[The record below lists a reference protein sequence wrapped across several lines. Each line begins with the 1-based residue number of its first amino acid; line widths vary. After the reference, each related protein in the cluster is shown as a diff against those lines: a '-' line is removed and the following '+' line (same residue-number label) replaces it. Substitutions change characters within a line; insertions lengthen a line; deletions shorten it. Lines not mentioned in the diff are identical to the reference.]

1 MGIFRELH
9 VLLTIYKCCSL
20 VPYVPPRPARENA
33 KRVYRCFRL
42 RIVLAL
48 GVILFITWLRAQI
61 LTEYSLFLN
70 SLSYV
75 MWLLAS
81 TVDTIALSLLLIA
94 NGINVTHYGTLIKLL
109 DRIEGAIDRWPSTA
123 TTVNR
128 SPAYPPYRWMAMVG
142 VCLCTVYYWY
152 GFFSNFEP
160 DISLVL
166 QIRWELL
173 LVDVYVVHVFLLLLA
188 MGRCAKRLQS
198 MYGETVQ
205 RADVTNLCA
214 VLRLR
219 DDLLHC
225 VTLVNRIYGILF
237 LGISASLLISMTC
250 VVYFDFVY
258 TGLQFY
264 HDQPY
269 LVEHSVMLLW
279 KCVLTGGLLAVAGS
293 VAEQIQAITQI
304 SWHCT
309 FDSVHNRPL
318 AAMVDKLHYK
328 CLFQDVR
335 FTVYGLFTIDSSLSY
350 MVVSSI
356 VTYLVIVTQFRQLEV
371 DKAAK
376 RMGRS

>member
-1 MGIFRELH
+1 
-9 VLLTIYKCCSL
+9 
-20 VPYVPPRPARENA
+20 
-33 KRVYRCFRL
+33 
-42 RIVLAL
+42 
-48 GVILFITWLRAQI
+48 
-61 LTEYSLFLN
+61 
-70 SLSYV
+70 
-75 MWLLAS
+75 
-81 TVDTIALSLLLIA
+81 
-94 NGINVTHYGTLIKLL
+94 
-109 DRIEGAIDRWPSTA
+109 
-123 TTVNR
+123 
-128 SPAYPPYRWMAMVG
+128 MAMVG
-142 VCLCTVYYWY
+142 VLSSVPSTNWY

-225 VTLVNRIYGILF
+225 VTLVNRIYGTLF
-237 LGISASLLISMTC
+237 LGISASMLISMTC
-250 VVYFDFVY
+250 IVYFDFVY

>member
-9 VLLTIYKCCSL
+9 VLLTVYKCCSL
-20 VPYVPPRPARENA
+20 VPYVPPRPARGSV
-33 KRVYRCFRL
+33 KSVYRCFRL

-109 DRIEGAIDRWPSTA
+109 DRIEGAIDRWPCTA

-225 VTLVNRIYGILF
+225 VTLVNRIYGTLF
-237 LGISASLLISMTC
+237 LGISASMLISMTC
-250 VVYFDFVY
+250 IVYFDFVY

-293 VAEQIQAITQI
+293 VAEQVNNPKKM
-304 SWHCT
+304 
-309 FDSVHNRPL
+309 VH
-318 AAMVDKLHYK
+318 
-328 CLFQDVR
+328 
-335 FTVYGLFTIDSSLSY
+335 LSH
-350 MVVSSI
+350 
-356 VTYLVIVTQFRQLEV
+356 
-371 DKAAK
+371 KK
-376 RMGRS
+376 K

>member
-20 VPYVPPRPARENA
+20 VPYVPPRPARGNVQ
-33 KRVYRCFRL
+33 RVYRCFRL

-94 NGINVTHYGTLIKLL
+94 NGISVTHYGTLIKLL
-109 DRIEGAIDRWPSTA
+109 DRIEGAIDRWPST
-123 TTVNR
+123 TTAVNR
-128 SPAYPPYRWMAMVG
+128 SPAYPPYRWVAMVG

-152 GFFSNFEP
+152 GFFSNFQP

-225 VTLVNRIYGILF
+225 VTLVNRNYGILF

-328 CLFQDVR
+328 CLCQDVR

>member
-20 VPYVPPRPARENA
+20 VPYVPPRPARGNV
-33 KRVYRCFRL
+33 KSVLRCFRL

-75 MWLLAS
+75 LWLLAS

-94 NGINVTHYGTLIKLL
+94 NGLNVTQYGTLIKLL
-109 DRIEGAIDRWPSTA
+109 DHIEGAIDRWPST
-123 TTVNR
+123 TTSVNR
-128 SPAYPPYRWMAMVG
+128 SPAYPPYRWLAMVG

-173 LVDVYVVHVFLLLLA
+173 LVDVYMVHVFLLLLA

-198 MYGETVQ
+198 MYGETLQ
-205 RADVTNLCA
+205 HADVTNLCA

-279 KCVLTGGLLAVAGS
+279 KCVLTGGLLAVAGL
-293 VAEQIQAITQI
+293 VAEQIKAITQI

-328 CLFQDVR
+328 CLFQDIR